1 MYNISIIIIHR
12 RGSPDAKISC
22 VVSVGCGVYP
32 PEPLG
37 NTDIADALKMKNL
50 HKLPSRLK
58 ELLNLLTTAV
68 SPRSTR
74 GIIFICTCFWRGEG
88 GKGGGRKNFPSI
100 LH

>member
-1 MYNISIIIIHR
+1 MGKINIFDSTSHYVYNIISIIILIIHR

-68 SPRSTR
+68 SPL
-74 GIIFICTCFWRGEG
+74 
-88 GKGGGRKNFPSI
+88 SI
-100 LH
+100 EE